1 MAKKKKV
8 QKITKEELENIVSQ
22 NTEYNKLVSQIG
34 LLNIE
39 SCRLVDLSKS
49 IANTIESSKK
59 ELEAKYG
66 SINIDLQTGEY
77 TEIEK
82 PAEK

>member
-1 MAKKKKV
+1 MSYKGSTWKSKPKEKNLRKLKIFLKK
-8 QKITKEELENIVSQ
+8 IEE
-22 NTEYNKLVSQIG
+22 T
-34 LLNIE
+34 
-39 SCRLVDLSKS
+39 
-49 IANTIESSKK
+49 KK